1 MSTRRPS
8 RSPGGTPRRSG
19 SATRPGAPR
28 RRSGSTAAGVDPSGQ
43 VTTRRTG
50 IPQVWRLAGVALIVV
65 LLGVFLFPTVSGYL
79 EQRREVSRLEQQIQ
93 TQREDIETLERDLA
107 RWDNPDYIE
116 QRARQRL
123 RFVRDGETAFT
134 VLDDTGELLTE
145 PVPGM
150 APVSNDVHE
159 LRPWYGEVWES
170 VKIAGEEPAQ
180 TDADQ

>member
-1 MSTRRPS
+1 MSTRA
-8 RSPGGTPRRSG
+8 RSPGGTSRRPG
-19 SATRPGAPR
+19 PATRPGAPR
-28 RRSGSTAAGVDPSGQ
+28 RRSGSTAVRVSPTGE

-50 IPQVWRLAGVALIVV
+50 TPQVWRLAGVALIVL

-93 TQREDIETLERDLA
+93 TQREDIDSLERDIA
-107 RWDNPDYIE
+107 RWDDPDYVE
-116 QRARQRL
+116 QQARERL
-123 RFVRDGETAFT
+123 RFVREGETAFT

-145 PVPGM
+145 PLPGM

-159 LRPWYGEVWES
+159 SRPWYGEVWES
-170 VKIAGEEPAQ
+170 VKVAGEGPAQ